1 MERDEREVDR
11 LTLFFVKRNPW
22 EVQGRGKEVGG
33 EETETREVW
42 RAGGT
47 ELLGHRGQ
55 GGAASGLTP
64 RLLPW
69 AAGSGGLLFLEL
81 GDARWWWVC
90 EEKMM
95 NLILDVSCWCTGDS
109 WTYGMAPNRTPC
121 NGFHTSSLYLSRAL

>member
-1 MERDEREVDR
+1 MGSPGER
-11 LTLFFVKRNPW
+11 K
-22 EVQGRGKEVGG
+22 GGGG

-42 RAGGT
+42 RTGGT

-64 RLLPW
+64 GLLPW
-69 AAGSGGLLFLEL
+69 AAGADGLLLLEL

-109 WTYGMAPNRTPC
+109 WTYGMAPNRAPC